1 MSAPADL
8 EWDEVKRASNRERH
22 DVDFAE
28 IARLDWTSALVVEDD
43 RQDYGERR
51 FLLMGRIDGRLHVAV
66 ITPRGERF
74 RVISLRKAN
83 RREEGRYGARS

>member
-1 MSAPADL
+1 MSEPADF
-8 EWDEVKRASNRERH
+8 EWDEAKRASSRERH
-22 DVDFAE
+22 GVDFAE
-28 IARLDWTSALVVEDD
+28 IAGMDWTSALVVEDD

-51 FLLMGRIDGRLHVAV
+51 FLVMGRIGGRLHVAV

-83 RREEGRYGARS
+83 KREEGRYGA